1 MKRPLWSG
9 VIVTRDVSGLYGRFE
24 AWVTYRRRDG
34 QTVCEP
40 VWSRVSRE
48 ACGRAARA
56 LAEEPHARHVLARPD
71 GRLAH
76 CSGLSFPATSTSSSR
91 ELR

>member
-1 MKRPLWSG
+1 MRWWKEGADMKRPLWCG

-40 VWSRVSRE
+40 AVVK
-48 ACGRAARA
+48 G
-56 LAEEPHARHVLARPD
+56 LA
-71 GRLAH
+71 
-76 CSGLSFPATSTSSSR
+76 
-91 ELR
+91 